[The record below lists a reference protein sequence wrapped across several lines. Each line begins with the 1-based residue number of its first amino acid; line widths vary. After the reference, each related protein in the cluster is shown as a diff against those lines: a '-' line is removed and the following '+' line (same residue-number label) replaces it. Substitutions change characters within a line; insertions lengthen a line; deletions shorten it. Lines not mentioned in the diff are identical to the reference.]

1 MEAWKWSAS
10 VAGATILAA
19 VAWGSTRPPS
29 CQLPAP
35 TEASPASAS
44 ATQPVVAAPG
54 AVPPTAAVAP
64 IPLVPAPPVV
74 PAQPAALP
82 ELAWDDCP
90 ACGMG

>member
-1 MEAWKWSAS
+1 
-10 VAGATILAA
+10 
-19 VAWGSTRPPS
+19 
-29 CQLPAP
+29 
-35 TEASPASAS
+35 
-44 ATQPVVAAPG
+44 VAAPG